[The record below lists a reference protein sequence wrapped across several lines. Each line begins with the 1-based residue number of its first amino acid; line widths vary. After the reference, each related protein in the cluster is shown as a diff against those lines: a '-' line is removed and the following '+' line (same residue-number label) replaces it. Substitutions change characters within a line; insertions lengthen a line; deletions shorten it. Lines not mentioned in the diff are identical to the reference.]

1 MPETRFPLSALLD
14 QAETAHEIVGDADR
28 PVAGVRAIDAA
39 GPEHLTFAK
48 AKRYG
53 LLADTR
59 AGAVVTD
66 AAIEDLRALDNFD
79 QIAWVLTASPRLLI
93 SELATAFLP
102 PRSTE
107 VHPTAVIDPS
117 ATLAADVGV
126 GPLASIGED
135 VEIGAGSNIGAG
147 VHIYRGVRIG
157 EGVNV
162 GAGTVIGSDGFGYE
176 RTDEGWVK
184 LPHLGT
190 VIIGDRVEIGANTAI
205 DRGTFSD
212 TIIEEGA
219 KVDNLVHIAHNVRVG
234 ANAMVIANAMVG
246 GSTSI
251 GAFTWIAPSTSL
263 MNGIKIGENA
273 MTGLGAV
280 VLKDVPDGVT
290 VIGVPAKPLERK

>member
-1 MPETRFPLSALLD
+1 MPDIRFPLSTLLGR
-14 QAETAHEIVGDADR
+14 AETAHEIHGEPDR
-28 PVAGVRAIDAA
+28 EVAGVRSIDAA

-53 LLADTR
+53 LLADTK

-66 AAIEDLRALDNFD
+66 AGLDDLRALDNFD
-79 QIAWVLTASPRLLI
+79 RITWVLTPSPRLLI

-117 ATLAADVGV
+117 AKLAADVGV

-135 VEIGAGSNIGAG
+135 VEIGSGSNIGAG

-212 TIIEEGA
+212 TIIEAGA

-263 MNGIKIGENA
+263 INGIKIGENA